1 VRRICRVLG
10 LPRSS
15 FYHAVAPSPARQ
27 ACLALASEV
36 RRAFTDNRCCY
47 GYRRIH
53 RELLRR
59 RVECGAHTVRRIMG
73 REGIQASRPRHFVP
87 RTSDGKASKPS
98 PNLLADSPLPESP
111 DRAWAG
117 DITYIPCG
125 SGWLYLAVIIDLC
138 SRRVVGWSLSGRMHA
153 SLVTGALEQAI
164 QSRNS
169 KDVIFHSDRGS
180 QYSSGSFRGMLA
192 SGGLRQSMSARAN
205 PYDNAWTES
214 FIGKLKAELIGR
226 GSFRDIGH
234 ARMQLFSYIDGFYNT
249 HRLHSS
255 LNYCSP
261 VDFEDSFRDQ
271 PKGQTV

>member
-1 VRRICRVLG
+1 MRRICQVLG

-15 FYHAVAPSPARQ
+15 YHHVAAPSPARR
-27 ACLALASEV
+27 ARLALAGDV
-36 RRAFTDNRCCY
+36 RRAFTETRCCY
-47 GYRRIH
+47 GYRRVH

-59 RVECGAHTVRRIMG
+59 RVECGAHTVRRIMR
-73 REGIQASRPRHFVP
+73 REGLQACRPRHFVP

-98 PNLLADSPLPESP
+98 PNLLAECPLPKTP

-117 DITYIPCG
+117 DITFIPCG
-125 SGWLYLAVIIDLC
+125 PGWLYLAVVIDLC
-138 SRRVVGWSLSGRMHA
+138 SRRVIGWSLSTRMHS
-153 SLVTGALEQAI
+153 SLVTDALGQAV

-180 QYSSGSFRGMLA
+180 QYSSGSFRAMLA
-192 SGGLRQSMSARAN
+192 SGGLRQSMSARSN

-214 FIGKLKAELIGR
+214 FIGKLKAELIGQ

-234 ARMQLFSYIDGFYNT
+234 ARSQLFSYIDGFYNN

-255 LNYCSP
+255 LDYRSP
-261 VDFEDSFRDQ
+261 VDFEDSFRCM
-271 PKGQTV
+271 T